1 MFEPIAEKKVV
12 RAYEHADEL
21 KELAEKIIK
30 EELIDI
36 RPARVAYL
44 FVEPNISK
52 SVPAKIVKATPEM
65 NFLTDYDY
73 VIEVS
78 KDIFYSLIEEHQRIL
93 VLDQLLRI
101 LVVMNDKT
109 GDYQFKLR
117 QPDFT
122 GFKRIIDSYG
132 TEWKTEIRTI
142 MSSVYQLNPAQED
155 KIKI

>member
-1 MFEPIAEKKVV
+1 MFEPMEKKVT
-12 RAYEHADEL
+12 RTYEHADEL
-21 KELAEKIIK
+21 KELAEKIIR

-44 FVEPNISK
+44 FVDPNISK
-52 SVPAKIVKATPEM
+52 AVPAKIVKATPEL
-65 NFLTDYDY
+65 NFLADYDY

-78 KDIFYSLIEEHQRIL
+78 KDIFYSLTAENQRIL

-101 LVVMNDKT
+101 LVVMNEKT
-109 GDYQFKLR
+109 GEYQYKLR

-122 GFKRIIDSYG
+122 GFKRVIDSYG
-132 TEWKTEIRTI
+132 TSWKTEIRTI
-142 MSSVYQLNPAQED
+142 MSSLYQLNPAQED